1 MQPDREKL
9 VQQIHAGPMQV
20 VLAVTGGGSTAIGD
34 LLAVPGASR
43 TVLEASVPY
52 SADALVDYLG
62 FEPDQSCS
70 EATARALAMVAFE
83 RARRLSPDDP
93 YRLMGVGCTAS
104 LASDREKRGPHRV
117 HVAVQTARGTQ
128 VVSWQFNKQQ
138 RSRAD
143 EEDLSAGLVLGAIAN
158 IDRSDESPAVEFVPE
173 FGERL
178 TTDRVEVPPGD
189 DSWSDLLLGS
199 AERVASHFSSQE
211 PPTEKPLSQAIFPGA
226 FNPLHEA
233 HRQMVDLAG
242 KHLSCPV
249 ALELSMTNVDKR
261 PLDFL
266 DIRRRLLGC
275 RGLPV
280 WLTRAATFAEKA
292 DLFPKATFIVGA
304 DTIARVADV
313 NYYGNCQERDAAIAA
328 IAASGCRFLVFGR
341 LVEGKFCPLEGL
353 DLPPALRQLCEG
365 IAEQTFRV
373 DVSSSEIRETGEI
386 QEDGRNP

>member
-1 MQPDREKL
+1 MR
-9 VQQIHAGPMQV
+9 V

-52 SADALVDYLG
+52 SADALIDYLG
-62 FEPDQSCS
+62 FQPDQSCS
-70 EATARALAMVAFE
+70 ETTARALAMAAFE
-83 RARRLSPDDP
+83 RARHLSDDDP
-93 YRLMGVGCTAS
+93 YRLAGVGCTAS

-128 VVSWQFNKQQ
+128 VASWQFNKQR

-143 EEDLSAGLVLGAIAN
+143 EEDRSAGLVLGAIAN
-158 IDRSDESPAVEFVPE
+158 IDRSDESPAVEFAPE
-173 FGERL
+173 FGERFA
-178 TTDRVEVPPGD
+178 TERVDVPPGD

-199 AERVASHFSSQE
+199 TERAASHFSSQE
-211 PPTEKPLSQAIFPGA
+211 PSGQAVFPGA
-226 FNPLHEA
+226 FNPLHDA

-242 KHLSCPV
+242 KHLGCPV
-249 ALELSMTNVDKR
+249 VLELSITNVDKP

-275 RGLPV
+275 RDLPV
-280 WLTRAATFAEKA
+280 WLTRAATFTEKA
-292 DLFPKATFIVGA
+292 ALFPQAIFIVGA
-304 DTIARVADV
+304 DTIARVADL
-313 NYYGNCQERDAAIAA
+313 NYYGDRQQRDAALAS

-341 LVEGKFCPLEGL
+341 LVEGKFCWLEDL

-365 IAEQTFRV
+365 IAEQAFRA
-373 DVSSSEIRETGEI
+373 DVSSSEIREET
-386 QEDGRNP
+386 